1 MKWNVLYYSFH
12 KKQIETYNIFHHSSF
27 HHAFY
32 EIAQTCKDKGHF
44 AEELWHCLMYYFWG
58 KSEYEILIYPW
69 PCNTEHDKP
78 KKVDIFSQ
86 ITCNW
91 EGFVDYVWEQR
102 MKVEQSALFHDL
114 ESAEQFQGGEKDV

>member
-44 AEELWHCLMYYFWG
+44 AEELWNCLMYYFWS
-58 KSEYEILIYPW
+58 KSEYEILIYPYIPSTRSHLQSESDMRFLEEIW
-69 PCNTEHDKP
+69 YGKTLLKGGSFDPP
-78 KKVDIFSQ
+78 FS
-86 ITCNW
+86 ICCDMN
-91 EGFVDYVWEQR
+91 Y
-102 MKVEQSALFHDL
+102 
-114 ESAEQFQGGEKDV
+114 KDAPRYFS